1 MYPRR
6 KMLVKIEVSSRKKES
21 APDMTTPLLLLEY
34 FPPLAP
40 DYSYG
45 VLPDHLKHISLPI
58 DAISKM
64 EGCQWSD
71 NGIRCGKKWFR
82 SYIYYCEAHKDIPD
96 IKRYEPI
103 TSCRKRK

>member
-1 MYPRR
+1 M
-6 KMLVKIEVSSRKKES
+6 SES
-21 APDMTTPLLLLEY
+21 LLLEY
-34 FPPLAP
+34 HPDVII

-45 VLPDHLKHISLPI
+45 NLPEHLKHISLPI